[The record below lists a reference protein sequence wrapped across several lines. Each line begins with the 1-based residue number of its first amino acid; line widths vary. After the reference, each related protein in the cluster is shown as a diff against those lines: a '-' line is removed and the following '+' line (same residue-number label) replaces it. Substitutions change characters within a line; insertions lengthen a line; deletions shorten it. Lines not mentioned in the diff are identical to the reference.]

1 MKAAGIYH
9 ETSAYIGFIGFRVSK
24 GDVFEY
30 GDEFPV
36 GFREGISVKI
46 PDPNPAMCGGLFP
59 VHPSTEIPAN
69 KDIGH
74 NFEMRIS
81 VPNPGE
87 VFFKPDRKVDFLPDL
102 PDAGEPQ
109 RLIEIDDAV
118 LVDDVL
124 QIDVPTDADRRLA
137 VESSFVALVGTDVG
151 SDASFV
157 LQDHVGDELQ
167 ERGGVRMT
175 LGLGIEGLEMWS
187 VPEPQVP
194 ARYVFDGV
202 HVDISLEFGILG
214 FDDKDVCVLAHC
226 NSL

>member
-102 PDAGEPQ
+102 PKAGLLGGFIRPDLAPGKFPQPSQQTVVFSPENQDSPLVKNHTDGDRIQGNLGTFETFRVCAHLPPCQ
-109 RLIEIDDAV
+109 RLAKG
-118 LVDDVL
+118 L
-124 QIDVPTDADRRLA
+124 QRT
-137 VESSFVALVGTDVG
+137 
-151 SDASFV
+151 
-157 LQDHVGDELQ
+157 
-167 ERGGVRMT
+167 
-175 LGLGIEGLEMWS
+175 
-187 VPEPQVP
+187 
-194 ARYVFDGV
+194 
-202 HVDISLEFGILG
+202 
-214 FDDKDVCVLAHC
+214 
-226 NSL
+226 